1 VLADTPAAYISAVTI
16 VYSGY
21 LGDFS
26 LSGTETR
33 IMEKVKNLLG
43 RLRDNGMNAIF
54 VPTAQQAKA
63 KVLGMIPREA
73 EVGIGGSVTIRQMG
87 LLEALFE
94 RGNEVCEHWQSGST
108 KDERMQMARKAVSA
122 DYYLSSSNA
131 VTMDGKLVN
140 TDNTG
145 NRVSALVFGPQHVIV
160 VVGVNKIVRD
170 VDAGIRRIKEKA
182 APLNCQRRKDNTP
195 CAKGKK
201 CPDCN
206 SPDRLCRVTS
216 IIEKK
221 TRGIRSLSVIIVGEE
236 LGY

>member
-1 VLADTPAAYISAVTI
+1 MTKAAGISAETMCN
-16 VYSGY
+16 SK
-21 LGDFS
+21 DFDDFN
-26 LSGTETR
+26 LLGTE
-33 IMEKVKNLLG
+33 IHVGEKVKTLLG
-43 RLRDNGMNAIF
+43 TLRDNGMNAIL

-63 KVLGMIPREA
+63 KVLEMIPSEA
-73 EVGIGGSVTIRQMG
+73 KVGVGGSVTIRQMG
-87 LLEALFE
+87 LLEALLE
-94 RGNEVCEHWQSGST
+94 RGNEVSEHWQSGLT
-108 KDERMQMARKAVSA
+108 RDERMQMARKAVDA

-131 VTMDGKLVN
+131 MTMDGKLVN

-182 APLNCQRRKDNTP
+182 APLNCQRRKNNTP

-206 SPDRLCRVTS
+206 SPERLCRVTS

-221 TRGIRSLSVIIVGEE
+221 TRGIETFSVIIVGEE

>member
-1 VLADTPAAYISAVTI
+1 MCNSKHFD
-16 VYSGY
+16 
-21 LGDFS
+21 DFN
-26 LSGTETR
+26 LLGTETNVG
-33 IMEKVKNLLG
+33 EKVKNLLG
-43 RLRDNGMNAIF
+43 TLRDNGMNAIF

-63 KVLGMIPREA
+63 KVLEMIPGEA
-73 EVGIGGSVTIRQMG
+73 KVGIGGSVTIRQMG
-87 LLEALFE
+87 LLEALLE
-94 RGNEVCEHWQSGST
+94 RGNEVSEHWQSGLT
-108 KDERMQMARKAVSA
+108 RDQRMQMARKAVSA

-131 VTMDGKLVN
+131 LTMDGKLVN

-170 VDAGIRRIKEKA
+170 VDEGIRRIKERA

-221 TRGIRSLSVIIVGEE
+221 TRGIRSFAVIIVGEE

>member
-1 VLADTPAAYISAVTI
+1 MCNSKHFE
-16 VYSGY
+16 G
-21 LGDFS
+21 FS
-26 LSGTETR
+26 LLGTE
-33 IMEKVKNLLG
+33 IHVGEKVKNLLVT
-43 RLRDNGMNAIF
+43 LRDNGMNAIF

-63 KVLGMIPREA
+63 KVLEMIPGEA
-73 EVGIGGSVTIRQMG
+73 KVGIGGSVTIRQMG

-94 RGNEVCEHWQSGST
+94 RGNEVLEHWQSGLT
-108 KDERMQMARKAVSA
+108 RDQRMQMARKAVSA

-131 VTMDGKLVN
+131 LTMDGKLVN

-145 NRVSALVFGPQHVIV
+145 NRVSALVFGPQHVVV

-170 VDAGIRRIKEKA
+170 VDAGIRRIKERA
-182 APLNCQRRKDNTP
+182 APLNCKRRKDNTP

-221 TRGIRSLSVIIVGEE
+221 TRGIRSFSVIIVGEE